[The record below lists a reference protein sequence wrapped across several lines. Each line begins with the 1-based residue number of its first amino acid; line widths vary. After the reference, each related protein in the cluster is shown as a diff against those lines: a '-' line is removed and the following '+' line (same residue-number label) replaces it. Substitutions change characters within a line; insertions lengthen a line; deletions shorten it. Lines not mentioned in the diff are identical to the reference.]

1 VAVELRRQSVLRI
14 FLVLPVSGPSILVSV
29 KGFNVLMRRNIDP
42 LVDLGE
48 NVEGGIEGFLD
59 FLGAS
64 SD

>member
-1 VAVELRRQSVLRI
+1 M
-14 FLVLPVSGPSILVSV
+14 LPVSGPSILVSV

>member
-1 VAVELRRQSVLRI
+1 MLIQRQ
-14 FLVLPVSGPSILVSV
+14 
-29 KGFNVLMRRNIDP
+29 IDP

-48 NVEGGIEGFLD
+48 NVEGGVEGFLD

>member
-1 VAVELRRQSVLRI
+1 M
-14 FLVLPVSGPSILVSV
+14 
-29 KGFNVLMRRNIDP
+29 LMRRNTDP

-48 NVEGGIEGFLD
+48 NVEGGVEGFLD